1 MLFSSSRFGHMKQ
14 KASQAGDTIEVTKD
28 EMKKLFL
35 ASGVP
40 EKDLKMQL
48 MISEVSESATLI
60 GDKLYILK
68 KEKKNDKQTD

>member
-1 MLFSSSRFGHMKQ
+1 MLGSAARFNHMRQ
-14 KASQAGDTIEVTKD
+14 KASQAGDPIEVTKD

-40 EKDLKMQL
+40 EKDLRMQL
-48 MISEVSESATLI
+48 MIAEVSDSATLI

-68 KEKKNDKQTD
+68 KEKKNDK